1 MKYRSK
7 LEERLG
13 NGRLKHL
20 QYEGTNLAY
29 TQTKSYIPDF
39 INNKKKILFEVKG
52 YFRDSREARK
62 YVDVKEQYPEWAIVV
77 VFSDPT
83 KPLAWAK
90 KRVGDGKRLTHGEWA
105 ENHGF
110 EYCTEHSIKKEWL

>member
-20 QYEGTNLAY
+20 QYEGMKLDY

-62 YVDVKEQYPEWAIVV
+62 YVDVKEQYPEWVKIGRAHV
-77 VFSDPT
+77 
-83 KPLAWAK
+83 
-90 KRVGDGKRLTHGEWA
+90 
-105 ENHGF
+105 
-110 EYCTEHSIKKEWL
+110 